1 MLLVIVNISSGV
13 RRRGGWVHQKE
24 ERTKRLSLGADFC
37 PLGGSTYLDWTNE
50 ITIQKRERLLKQEEA
65 SPGGSR

>member
-1 MLLVIVNISSGV
+1 MLLVIVNTSSGV

-37 PLGGSTYLDWTNE
+37 PLGGSTYLE

-65 SPGGSR
+65 SPGGGR